1 MRRWVDRTVSSCSCV
16 QRRVPRPLRYSP
28 GLPVVSSGPRTGTAT
43 DDPTSGA
50 PTIGRAGSPRSRL
63 DTNFDGR
70 SDVVEYYDQGALV
83 RRESDRNFDGRIDLI
98 ESFDRVT
105 HERVRMIADLDYD
118 GRADLLVLFDHGR
131 AVYSKWAPVTP
142 TRPARDSGLA
152 NRPAADLGA
161 LDDPF
166 RGDLAVEG
174 LSPGRGPEDCGALAA
189 SSGMPVPRVDDV
201 APPVASSRVSTS
213 DLTLPSSAS
222 AGPLFAARSSTSSL
236 VGSFTF
242 DRS

>member
-1 MRRWVDRTVSSCSCV
+1 MRRWVDRTFVVLVCAAACASTV
-16 QRRVPRPLRYSP
+16 AIFPWSP
-28 GLPVVSSGPRTGTAT
+28 GSLVRTEDRNG
-43 DDPTSGA
+43 D
-50 PTIGRAGSPRSRL
+50 GRPDVWRTYDREGRLTKVAL

-70 SDVVEYYDQGALV
+70 SDVLEYFDQGVLV
-83 RRESDRNFDGRIDLI
+83 RRETDRNFDGRVDLI

-105 HERVRMIADLDYD
+105 HERVRTIADLDYD

-222 AGPLFAARSSTSSL
+222 AGPCSPRGPPTFSL

-242 DRS
+242 